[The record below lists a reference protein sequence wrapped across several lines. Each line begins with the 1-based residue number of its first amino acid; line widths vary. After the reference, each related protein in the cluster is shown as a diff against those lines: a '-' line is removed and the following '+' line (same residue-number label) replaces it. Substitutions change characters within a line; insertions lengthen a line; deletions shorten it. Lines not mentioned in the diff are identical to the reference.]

1 MTTTAHEPVYAR
13 PAAPSRRAVL
23 AALAAAV
30 EAIAR
35 DTDSKAAWQG
45 ADDAPEAWIDAPPA
59 TDLDIWCNAAGH
71 AALHAVLEGL
81 GAATVQRADAPGRL
95 RHQSYA
101 VETSDGL
108 AVVDLTTGDLM
119 VGPVLLVPASQVQ
132 TIGASS
138 PAGGRH
144 LQGVAGAADRFVRP
158 LMRGRTVQGPRLA
171 QARAE
176 WNRSG
181 DLERAEFIDRI
192 RAQLGRRVA
201 DDIDATLGGTPA
213 PPDLIRHARIALAKA
228 SLRPRSIAATWRSRR
243 TILPARGTAGVLG
256 LRTHGSL
263 VVLVGTDGS
272 GKSTVGRQL
281 DARLS
286 ALGIETTNVYMG
298 MARGNLPGVALARRL
313 LGVATV
319 AEAGPAEGMSRKAT
333 APPPDA
339 ATGHALIRRFAAWYY
354 AAEYG
359 YRWWRDI
366 RPAMRRGRVV
376 ICDRYVYDLRESPS
390 PNSSAPR
397 LVEFL
402 MPRPHILILPDAPD
416 GLIHA
421 RKPER
426 PAHEQAAQQA
436 RFRELLHQ
444 GPARTASLTVDT
456 SGLDQVGTDTIAPV
470 VASVVA
476 SMHRG
481 HVARH

>member
-1 MTTTAHEPVYAR
+1 MTTTVHEPT
-13 PAAPSRRAVL
+13 PAHPAEPSRRAVL
-23 AALAAAV
+23 AALAAEV
-30 EAIAR
+30 QAIAHDAGR
-35 DTDSKAAWQG
+35 KAAWQG
-45 ADDAPEAWIDAPPA
+45 ADGAPEAWIDAPPA
-59 TDLDIWCNAAGH
+59 TDLDIWCNEAGH
-71 AALHAVLEGL
+71 ADLHAVLQGM

-101 VETSDGL
+101 VETRDGL
-108 AVVDLTTGDLM
+108 AVVDLTIGDLM
-119 VGPVLLVPASQVQ
+119 VGPVLLVPAAQVQ
-132 TIGASS
+132 TVGGSAS
-138 PAGGRH
+138 AGGGR
-144 LQGVAGAADRFVRP
+144 LLGVAGAADLFVRP
-158 LMRGRTVQGPRLA
+158 LMRGRTVQGPRLD

-181 DLERAEFIDRI
+181 GLERAEFIDRM
-192 RAQLGRRVA
+192 RAQLGRRA
-201 DDIDATLGGTPA
+201 AKGIAATLGGEPA
-213 PPDLIRHARIALAKA
+213 PPDLIRHARIALARA
-228 SLRPRSIAATWRSRR
+228 SLRPRSIASTWRSRR
-243 TILPARGTAGVLG
+243 TILPARGAAGVLG

-272 GKSTVGRQL
+272 GKSTVARQL
-281 DARLS
+281 DARLA
-286 ALGIETTNVYMG
+286 ALGIATTNVYMG

-319 AEAGPAEGMSRKAT
+319 AEAGAAESM
-333 APPPDA
+333 PDDA
-339 ATGHALIRRFAAWYY
+339 SGHPMIRRIAAWYY
-354 AAEYG
+354 AVEYG

-366 RPAMRRGRVV
+366 RPGMRRGRVV

-402 MPRPHILILPDAPD
+402 MPRPDVLILPDAPD

-436 RFRELLHQ
+436 RFRALLLQ
-444 GPARTASLTVDT
+444 GPARTASLIVDT
-456 SGLDQVGTDTIAPV
+456 SGPDPVGTDTIAPV

-476 SMHRG
+476 SMHRV
-481 HVARH
+481 HVAPH